1 MMNVFRE
8 GLLRGKTALV
18 TGGASGIGRGISD
31 RLAAAGANVV
41 IASRRSDLCRQVAH
55 ELAEQHGVQTLGIPL
70 NVREVEQVDQCFAA
84 TQETMGGLDIL
95 VNNAAGNFYYPSHML
110 SDNQWRA
117 IVETDLFGTFYCCR
131 AAFPMLREQGGA
143 IINISMTL
151 HRTGWVGML
160 PACAAKSGIDALTQ
174 TLALEWSRHQIRVN
188 GIAPGPVNTE
198 GVRQAFA
205 AGAEWNKQAADV
217 PLGRAGEPVE
227 IGGLVVFLASSAA
240 VWLTGETICLDG
252 GMHLTP
258 DRGGVDSA
266 HLEKMALAARS
277 RQLGQS

>member
-1 MMNVFRE
+1 MESVFRA
-8 GLLRGKTALV
+8 GLLCGKTALV

-31 RLAAAGANVV
+31 QLAAAGANVV
-41 IASRRSDLCRQVAH
+41 IASRRSDLCQQVAH
-55 ELAEQHGVQTLGIPL
+55 ELAEQHEVQTLGVPL
-70 NVREVEQVDQCFAA
+70 NVREADQVDQCFAA
-84 TQETMGGLDIL
+84 AREAMGGLDIL

-131 AAFPMLREQGGA
+131 AAFPMLREQGGVV
-143 IINISMTL
+143 INISMTL

-174 TLALEWSRHQIRVN
+174 TLALEWSRHQVRVN
-188 GIAPGPVNTE
+188 GIAPGPVHTE

-205 AGAEWNKQAADV
+205 AGEEWNKQATDV
-217 PLGRAGEPVE
+217 PLGRSGDPAE

-240 VWLTGETICLDG
+240 AWLTGETICLDG
-252 GMHLTP
+252 GMHLAP
-258 DRGGVDSA
+258 DRGGVDPA
-266 HLEKMALAARS
+266 RLEEMAIAART

>member
-1 MMNVFRE
+1 MTSVFRAD
-8 GLLRGKTALV
+8 LLRGKTALV

-31 RLAAAGANVV
+31 RLAEAGANLV
-41 IASRRSDLCRQVAH
+41 IASRRSELCQQVAR
-55 ELAEQHGVQTLGIPL
+55 ELADRHGVQTLGVSL
-70 NVREVEQVDQCFAA
+70 NVRDSKQVDECFAA
-84 TQETMGGLDIL
+84 VQQAMGGLDVL
-95 VNNAAGNFYYPSHML
+95 VNNAAGNFYYPSQML

-131 AAFPMLREQGGA
+131 SAFPLLREQGGA

-174 TLALEWSRHQIRVN
+174 TLALEWSRYQVRVN

-205 AGAEWNKQAADV
+205 AGEEWNKHAGDV
-217 PLGRAGEPVE
+217 PLGRAGDPAE

-240 VWLTGETICLDG
+240 EWLTGEIICLDG

-258 DRGGVDSA
+258 DRGGVD
-266 HLEKMALAARS
+266 AARLEEMAIAA
-277 RQLGQS
+277 RTKQLG